1 MESQITETT
10 TNMGKRKRPELT
22 TVGIKK
28 DTHRKLQDYLFG
40 LSQRPVMADVVS
52 EAVEQWLAREGKE
65 NE

>member
-1 MESQITETT
+1 
-10 TNMGKRKRPELT
+10 MGKRKRPELT

-52 EAVEQWLAREGKE
+52 EAVEQWLAREGKGQA
-65 NE
+65 